1 MSLRCLRFLSAGESH
16 GPMLVGLLEG
26 LPAGIPIDVDAI
38 NADLR
43 RRMGGHGRGKR
54 MKIEADAARLVG
66 GVRLGETLGSP
77 IAWLI
82 ENRDWVNWR
91 EVMAAEA
98 PAEDGN
104 SSDGDGAGEGSQA
117 VAESGNRPS
126 AVNIRRITR
135 PRPGHADLA
144 GGLKY
149 DRDDLRDVLERASA
163 RETAVRVAAGALCK
177 QFLGHL
183 GIEVTSHVTRIG
195 AAAIEAG
202 APPTPVAS
210 VRQRADASPVRCVD
224 PEVEAAMIA
233 AIDHAHDEL
242 ETLGGAFEVIGTGL
256 PPGLG
261 SHIQWDRRLEARL
274 GQALLSIQAQKAV
287 EIGPAIWCAS
297 QPGSMAHDAIIRE
310 PDNRWGRPTNRAG
323 GTEGGI
329 TYGGELR
336 VTVYMKPLST
346 LRQPLPSVDI
356 VSGEAVDAVV
366 QRSDTCAVPAAAVVG
381 EAMTALVLAD
391 ACIEKFGGDSLRETL
406 RNYRGYMKQ
415 VADFPSAD

>member
-1 MSLRCLRFLSAGESH
+1 
-16 GPMLVGLLEG
+16 MLVGLLEG
-26 LPAGIPIDVDAI
+26 LPAGIPIDIEAL

-82 ENRDWVNWR
+82 ENRDWVNW
-91 EVMAAEA
+91 ETVMAVEA
-98 PAEDGN
+98 PDAACDETA
-104 SSDGDGAGEGSQA
+104 SAA

-126 AVNIRRITR
+126 AVDIRRITR

-149 DRDDLRDVLERASA
+149 DRPDLRDILERASA
-163 RETAVRVAAGALCK
+163 RETAVRVAAGGLCK
-177 QFLGHL
+177 QFLRHL

-195 AAAIEAG
+195 SAAFDDGALPVSAEA
-202 APPTPVAS
+202 
-210 VRQRADASPVRCVD
+210 VRQRADASPVRCAD
-224 PEVEAAMIA
+224 PDVEAAMMA
-233 AIDHAHDEL
+233 AIDSAHDAL

-256 PPGLG
+256 PTGLG

-297 QPGSMAHDAIIRE
+297 QPGSAAHDAIVRSS
-310 PDNRWGRPTNRAG
+310 DDAWGRPTNRAG
-323 GTEGGI
+323 GTEGGM

-391 ACIEKFGGDSLRETL
+391 ACVEKFGGDSLRETL
-406 RNYRGYMKQ
+406 RNFHGYMEQ
-415 VADFPSAD
+415 VSDFPPAD

>member
-26 LPAGIPIDVDAI
+26 LPAGIPVDIDAV

-54 MKIEADAARLVG
+54 MKIEADAARMVG

-82 ENRDWVNWR
+82 ENRDWVNWQ
-91 EVMAAEA
+91 EVMASEA
-98 PAEDGN
+98 PRAATS
-104 SSDGDGAGEGSQA
+104 SSDAGDEVGSNA

-126 AVNIRRITR
+126 AVDIRRITR

-149 DRDDLRDVLERASA
+149 DRADLRDILERASA

-177 QFLGHL
+177 QFLSHL
-183 GIEVTSHVTRIG
+183 GIEVASHVTRIG
-195 AAAIEAG
+195 DAAYEAG
-202 APPTPVAS
+202 AAS
-210 VRQRADASPVRCVD
+210 VPVETVRQLADASPVRCAD
-224 PEVEAAMIA
+224 AEVEAAMIA
-233 AIDHAHDEL
+233 AIDRAHDDL

-297 QPGSMAHDAIIRE
+297 QPGSAAHDAIIRE
-310 PDNRWGRPTNRAG
+310 PDRPWGRPTNRAG

-366 QRSDTCAVPAAAVVG
+366 QRSDSCAVPAAAVVG

-391 ACIEKFGGDSLRETL
+391 ACLEKFGGDSLRETL
-406 RNYRGYMKQ
+406 RNFRGYIDQ
-415 VADFPSAD
+415 IADFPSAD

>member
-1 MSLRCLRFLSAGESH
+1 
-16 GPMLVGLLEG
+16 MLVGLLEG
-26 LPAGIPIDVDAI
+26 LPAGIPIDIEAV
-38 NADLR
+38 NTDLR
-43 RRMGGHGRGKR
+43 RRMAGHGRGKR
-54 MKIEADAARLVG
+54 MKIEADAARIVG

-82 ENRDWVNWR
+82 ENRDWVNWQ
-91 EVMAAEA
+91 EVMAADA
-98 PAEDGN
+98 PPSAAP
-104 SSDGDGAGEGSQA
+104 SSDGGTNTDRSTA

-126 AVNIRRITR
+126 SVDVRRISR

-144 GGLKY
+144 GGFKY
-149 DRDDLRDVLERASA
+149 DRVDLRDVLERASA
-163 RETAVRVAAGALCK
+163 RETAVRVAAGSVCK
-177 QFLGHL
+177 QFLTHL
-183 GIEVTSHVTRIG
+183 NIEVTSHVTRIG
-195 AAAIEAG
+195 EAG
-202 APPTPVAS
+202 FETGADPMPVAS
-210 VRQRADASPVRCVD
+210 VSRLADASPVRCAD
-224 PEVEAAMIA
+224 PEIEAAMIT
-233 AIDHAHDEL
+233 AIDRAYDEL
-242 ETLGGAFEVIGTGL
+242 DTLGGAFEVIGTGL

-287 EIGPAIWCAS
+287 EIGPAIWCS
-297 QPGSMAHDAIIRE
+297 TQPGTKAHDAIICE
-310 PDNRWGRPTNRAG
+310 PGGSWDRPTNHAG

-356 VSGEAVDAVV
+356 ISGEPADAVV

-391 ACIEKFGGDSLRETL
+391 ACIEKFGGDSLGETL
-406 RNYRGYMKQ
+406 RNFRGYMKQ
-415 VADFPSAD
+415 VENFPSAD

>member
-1 MSLRCLRFLSAGESH
+1 
-16 GPMLVGLLEG
+16 MLVGLLEG
-26 LPAGIPIDVDAI
+26 LPAGIPVDIEAV

-54 MKIEADAARLVG
+54 MKIEADAAQIVG

-82 ENRDWVNWR
+82 ENRDWVNWQ

-98 PAEDGN
+98 PAAASSTPDGGG
-104 SSDGDGAGEGSQA
+104 SSGSQA
-117 VAESGNRPS
+117 VAESGNQPS
-126 AVNIRRITR
+126 AVDIRRITR

-149 DRDDLRDVLERASA
+149 DRADLRDILERASA

-177 QFLGHL
+177 QFLSHL
-183 GIEVTSHVTRIG
+183 GIEIASHVTRIG
-195 AAAIEAG
+195 DATFDAG
-202 APPTPVAS
+202 TSPVPVET
-210 VRQRADASPVRCVD
+210 VRQRADASPVRCAD
-224 PEVEAAMIA
+224 PEVEAAMIR
-233 AIDHAHDEL
+233 AIDSAHDEL

-287 EIGPAIWCAS
+287 EIGPAIWCAA
-297 QPGSMAHDAIIRE
+297 QPGSRAHDAIIRQ
-310 PDNRWGRPTNRAG
+310 PDRPWGRPTNRAG

-366 QRSDTCAVPAAAVVG
+366 QRTDSCAVPAAAVVG

-391 ACIEKFGGDSLRETL
+391 ACLEKFGGDSLRETL
-406 RNYRGYMKQ
+406 RNFRGYMDQ
-415 VADFPSAD
+415 IADFPPAD

>member
-26 LPAGIPIDVDAI
+26 LPAGVPINMDAL

-54 MKIEADAARLVG
+54 MKIEADTARIVG

-82 ENRDWVNWR
+82 ENRDWINW
-91 EVMAAEA
+91 ETVMAVEA
-98 PAEDGN
+98 PDSVGSEGTEPA
-104 SSDGDGAGEGSQA
+104 SAG

-126 AVNIRRITR
+126 AVDIRRITR

-149 DRDDLRDVLERASA
+149 DRADLRDILERASA
-163 RETAVRVAAGALCK
+163 RETAVRVAAGGLCK
-177 QFLGHL
+177 QFLAHL
-183 GIEVTSHVTRIG
+183 GIEIASHVTRIG
-195 AAAIEAG
+195 GAAFADG
-202 APPTPVAS
+202 TLPVS
-210 VRQRADASPVRCVD
+210 VATVRERADASPVRCAD
-224 PEVEAAMIA
+224 ADVEAAMIA
-233 AIDHAHDEL
+233 AIDAAHDDL

-287 EIGPAIWCAS
+287 EIGPAIWCAA
-297 QPGSMAHDAIIRE
+297 QPGSKAHDAIVRS
-310 PDNRWGRPTNRAG
+310 PDDAWGRPTNRAG
-323 GTEGGI
+323 GTEGGM
-329 TYGGELR
+329 TYGDELR

-356 VSGEAVDAVV
+356 DSGEAVNAVV

-391 ACIEKFGGDSLRETL
+391 ACVEKFGGDSLRETL
-406 RNYRGYMKQ
+406 RNFRGYMDQ
-415 VADFPSAD
+415 VADFPPGG